1 MFGLH
6 NLALDSDFSLE
17 SSLELSTLFRARLVR
32 RERLPCQSIAGLVL
46 DLVDYTETAASTVGS
61 LSNDVGRRSNS
72 PSDGRRP
79 WAAPQAAPPR
89 PANGRLDRV
98 LHCGGVRQRLCGGG
112 RWPRGPRDSSAAGAV
127 SGWRIRRGTHL
138 SKGFQCSSRSS
149 RSSRLRGPSAAVATV
164 ALPLVQD
171 PDFYLF
177 EFACHEGTTG
187 ACARCSAA
195 GDSRG

>member
-46 DLVDYTETAASTVGS
+46 DLVDYTETAASRSDLFRTMS
-61 LSNDVGRRSNS
+61 EEGRTALRTDEDRGNT
-72 PSDGRRP
+72 
-79 WAAPQAAPPR
+79 PQAAPPR

-98 LHCGGVRQRLCGGG
+98 LHCGGMQQHCGGG

-127 SGWRIRRGTHL
+127 SGWRIRRGAPRQEGL
-138 SKGFQCSSRSS
+138 SVFF
-149 RSSRLRGPSAAVATV
+149 AIFEIFAVARSERGRSDGR
-164 ALPLVQD
+164 PPFVQD